1 MELIYESYIAHHGV
15 NGQRWGIRRYQD
27 KNGNWTSAGLRRRR
41 ANATTGYDDEPIVTG
56 RLIKRKG
63 SSNSKSRTEQE
74 DSKTETL
81 EEKKQRVLNSRSA
94 TELYK
99 HANLFTTEEL
109 RNAKTRLELERDIA
123 RLSPQKE
130 NKGREWMNNFTET
143 TKSVTTLATQGIGLY
158 NTIGRIVDAYSS
170 AHPEYQMKPWTYVR
184 NMPGGDA
191 KK

>member
-15 NGQRWGIRRYQD
+15 RGQRWGIRRYQD

-41 ANATTGYDDEPIVTG
+41 ANTAASYDEPVLAG
-56 RLIKRKG
+56 NLIKRKS
-63 SSNSKSRTEQE
+63 SSNSKSRTDPE

-123 RLSPQKE
+123 KLSPEKKH
-130 NKGREWMNNFTET
+130 KGREWMNNFAET

-158 NTIGRIVDAYSS
+158 NTVGRIVDAYSS
-170 AHPEYQMKPWTYVR
+170 AHPEYQIKPWTYVR

>member
-15 NGQRWGIRRYQD
+15 RGQQWGIRRYQD
-27 KNGNWTSAGLRRRR
+27 KNGNWTPAGLRRRR
-41 ANATTGYDDEPIVTG
+41 VNTDASYDEPVLAG
-56 RLIKRKG
+56 NLIKRKS

-74 DSKTETL
+74 DSETEML

-94 TELYK
+94 TKLYE

-109 RNAKTRLELERDIA
+109 QNAKTRLELERDIA

-130 NKGREWMNNFTET
+130 RKGREWMNNVAET
-143 TKSVTTLATQGIGLY
+143 TRSVTTLATQGIGLY
-158 NTIGRIVDAYSS
+158 NTIGQIVDAYSS
-170 AHPEYQMKPWTYVR
+170 AHPEYQIKPWTYVR
-184 NMPGGDA
+184 NA